1 MTRTDHGRVGGGLC
15 MSYLYNDSGYRF
27 LSLHRKVLEYDPRNT
42 DNLIIL
48 DYFNT
53 MRRNRDDVSV
63 YYKLIESEINQ
74 YQTGTIPDS
83 PISFQMVWHEI
94 NMAWVDI
101 IHQMIFI
108 DQVYDTF
115 HGEYKN
121 VVEDIILHDT
131 LDEKE
136 TLVYR
141 YCKTGESPF
150 HIAGKMWLY
159 GKWIEVKRNGRGET
173 IDKDLRFIL
182 SCYENFEK
190 RFGSNRKFCILY
202 LMDFSGK
209 TLVDYLTDFLDEL
222 QNPNW

>member
-1 MTRTDHGRVGGGLC
+1 MAYIYTDPG
-15 MSYLYNDSGYRF
+15 YNF

-53 MRRNRDDVSV
+53 MRRSRDDTAV
-63 YYKLIESEINQ
+63 YYTLIEAEYKQ
-74 YQTGTIPDS
+74 YETGVAPIS

-101 IHQMIFI
+101 IHQMLFV
-108 DQVYDTF
+108 DEVYDTF
-115 HGEYKN
+115 YGEYKN
-121 VVEDIILHDT
+121 LVEDIILHDT
-131 LDEKE
+131 LDDKE

-141 YCKTGESPF
+141 YARTGESPF

-159 GKWIEVKRNGRGET
+159 EKWSEARRNSGGKS
-173 IDKDLRFIL
+173 IDKDLKFIL
-182 SCYENFEK
+182 SCYANLEK
-190 RFGSNRKFCILY
+190 RFGPRRKFCILY

-222 QNPNW
+222 QNR

>member
-1 MTRTDHGRVGGGLC
+1 MGYIYTDA
-15 MSYLYNDSGYRF
+15 GYRF
-27 LSLHRKVLEYDPRNT
+27 LSLHRKVIEYDPRNT

-53 MRRNRDDVSV
+53 MRRNRDDVAI
-63 YYKLIESEINQ
+63 YYKLIEEEYSQ
-74 YQTGTIPDS
+74 YNTGISPNS

-108 DQVYDTF
+108 DEMYDTF

-121 VVEDIILHDT
+121 LVEEIILHDT
-131 LDEKE
+131 LDDKE

-141 YCKTGESPF
+141 YSRTGESPF

-159 GKWIEVKRNGRGET
+159 EKWSESKRNSGGKS
-173 IDKDLRFIL
+173 IDKDLKFIL
-182 SCYENFEK
+182 SCYEKLEM
-190 RFGSNRKFCILY
+190 RFNPKGKFCILY

-222 QNPNW
+222 QNNYWTGR

>member
-1 MTRTDHGRVGGGLC
+1 MGYIYT
-15 MSYLYNDSGYRF
+15 DSGYKF
-27 LSLHRKVLEYDPRNT
+27 LSIHRKVLEYDPRNT

-53 MRRNRDDVSV
+53 MRINKDNTGV
-63 YYKLIESEINQ
+63 YYNLIESEINR
-74 YQTGTIPDS
+74 YRSGIIPDV

-94 NMAWVDI
+94 NMAWIDI

-121 VVEDIILHDT
+121 LVEDIMLYDT

-141 YCKTGESPF
+141 YHKTGETPF
-150 HIAGKMWLY
+150 HLAAKMWLY
-159 GKWIEVKRNGRGET
+159 EKWIESKRNNGGKN
-173 IDKDLRFIL
+173 IDKELNFIL
-182 SCYENFEK
+182 SCYESLEK
-190 RFGSNRKFCILY
+190 RFGPKRKFCILY

-209 TLVDYLTDFLDEL
+209 TLVDYLSDFLDEL
-222 QNPNW
+222 QNKYW

>member
-1 MTRTDHGRVGGGLC
+1 
-15 MSYLYNDSGYRF
+15 MSYQYNESGYKF

-53 MRRNRDDVSV
+53 MRRSKDDVSV
-63 YYKLIESEINQ
+63 YYKLIELEFNK
-74 YQTGTIPDS
+74 YQTGIIPDS

-108 DQVYDTF
+108 DQAYDTF

-121 VVEDIILHDT
+121 LVEEIILHDT
-131 LDEKE
+131 LTEKE

-141 YCKTGESPF
+141 YYKTGESPF

-159 GKWIEVKRNGRGET
+159 EKWLKSKRTIRGKS
-173 IDKDLRFIL
+173 IDKELHFIL
-182 SCYENFEK
+182 SCYENLEK
-190 RFGSNRKFCILY
+190 RFGTDRNFCILY
-202 LMDFSGK
+202 IMDFSGK
-209 TLVDYLTDFLDEL
+209 TLMDYLTDFLDEL
-222 QNPNW
+222 QNKE

>member
-1 MTRTDHGRVGGGLC
+1 MG
-15 MSYLYNDSGYRF
+15 YIYNDSGYRF
-27 LSLHRKVLEYDPRNT
+27 LALHRKVLEYDPRNT
-42 DNLIIL
+42 DNLIIQ

-53 MRRNRDDVSV
+53 MRRSRDDIAV
-63 YYKLIESEINQ
+63 YYKLIETEYKQYEI
-74 YQTGTIPDS
+74 GIVPSS

-108 DQVYDTF
+108 DEVYDTF

-121 VVEDIILHDT
+121 LVEEIILHDT
-131 LDEKE
+131 LDDKE

-141 YCKTGESPF
+141 YSKTGESPF

-159 GKWIEVKRNGRGET
+159 EKWSESKRNGGGKN
-173 IDKDLRFIL
+173 IDKDLKFIL
-182 SCYENFEK
+182 NCYEKLEM
-190 RFGSNRKFCILY
+190 RFSPRQKFCILY

-222 QNPNW
+222 QNKYWTGR

>member
-1 MTRTDHGRVGGGLC
+1 
-15 MSYLYNDSGYRF
+15 MSYIYTDSGYNF

-53 MRRNRDDVSV
+53 MRRNRDDVAI
-63 YYKLIESEINQ
+63 YYNLIESEYKQ
-74 YQTGTIPDS
+74 YNTGVAPYS
-83 PISFQMVWHEI
+83 PISFKMIWHEI

-108 DQVYDTF
+108 DEVYDTF

-121 VVEDIILHDT
+121 LIEDIMLHDT
-131 LDEKE
+131 LDDKE

-141 YCKTGESPF
+141 YAKTGESPF

-159 GKWIEVKRNGRGET
+159 DKWIEAKRSGGGKM
-173 IDKDLRFIL
+173 IDKDQKFIL
-182 SCYENFEK
+182 SCYENLEK
-190 RFGSNRKFCILY
+190 RFGPKRKFCILY

-209 TLVDYLTDFLDEL
+209 TLVDYLADFLDEL
-222 QNPNW
+222 QNS